1 MQSPRLPNLTL
12 RNILSKKGF
21 LSCYLYRLFLP
32 DTHETE
38 KSGNWIVLARSRLA
52 QRRAE
57 KPVTKAGQI
66 RALWPE
72 IDAALAG
79 GQSMKSIRK
88 WLEEDAGISLGI
100 NSLTSYISRIRRRAR
115 EKRRVDGPA
124 QSVRVQ
130 TRVEPFPSPLST
142 RPPISSPRQPS
153 PATTSPEDP
162 LAQAMR
168 ALSKRPID
176 IREIHN
182 DGDPHGRKLI

>member
-1 MQSPRLPNLTL
+1 LTL

-100 NSLTSYISRIRRRAR
+100 NSLTSYISRIRRRER
-115 EKRRVDGPA
+115 EKRRIEGPA

-130 TRVEPFPSPLST
+130 TRVEPVPSPLST

>member
-1 MQSPRLPNLTL
+1 M
-12 RNILSKKGF
+12 
-21 LSCYLYRLFLP
+21 P
-32 DTHETE
+32 DAYKTE
-38 KSGNWIVLARSRLA
+38 KSGNWIILARSRLA

-57 KPVTKAGQI
+57 KPATKAGQI

-100 NSLTSYISRIRRRAR
+100 TSLTSYISRLRRHERAN
-115 EKRRVDGPA
+115 RRIEEPAA

-130 TRVEPFPSPLST
+130 TRVEPVPAPLSA
-142 RPPISSPRQPS
+142 RPPISTPRQTS
-153 PATTSPEDP
+153 PATTPPEDP

-168 ALSKRPID
+168 ALSKRAID

-182 DGDPHGRKLI
+182 DGEPHGRKLI